1 MRTFQRASL
10 FFLIALMIAEPAFA
24 QGGTPFESILQYI
37 VNTLTGNMARIA
49 AVLAIAVL
57 GYLAFV
63 GYLTWTW
70 AFRIIIGIVLIFG
83 AATIADLL
91 IGAAG

>member
-1 MRTFQRASL
+1 MSRGTLAF
-10 FFLIALMIAEPAFA
+10 IAVALVVAEPAFA
-24 QGGTPFESILQYI
+24 QGGTPFESILQYM
-37 VNTLTGNMARIA
+37 VDLLTGPMARTA
-49 AVLAIAVL
+49 AVLAVAIL

-70 AFRIIIGIVLIFG
+70 AFRIIMGIVLIFG

-91 IGAAG
+91 IGNVS

>member
-1 MRTFQRASL
+1 MLRGTLTF
-10 FFLIALMIAEPAFA
+10 FALALLVAEPAFA
-24 QGGTPFESILQYI
+24 QGGSPFESILDYI
-37 VNTLTGNMARIA
+37 KEMLTGPMARTA
-49 AVLAIAVL
+49 AVLAIAIL

-91 IGAAG
+91 IGNVN